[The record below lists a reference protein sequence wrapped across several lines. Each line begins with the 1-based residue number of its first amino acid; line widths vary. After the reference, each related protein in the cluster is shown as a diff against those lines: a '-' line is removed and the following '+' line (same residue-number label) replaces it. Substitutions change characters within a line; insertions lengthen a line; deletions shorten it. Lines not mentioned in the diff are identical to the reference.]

1 MDALDAQT
9 VAALIEGVRT
19 GQLEDSS
26 SAEPDRSKWSEA
38 FSILCGLMLS
48 TWSGSAEDEK
58 YEIDHKL
65 AGLNERQTEE
75 LIRRMAMRI

>member
-26 SAEPDRSKWSEA
+26 SEPDRSKWSLA
-38 FSILCGLMLS
+38 FQILCGLMLS
-48 TWSGSAEDEK
+48 TSGSAEDYEK

-65 AGLNERQTEE
+65 AGLSKGQTEE

>member
-26 SAEPDRSKWSEA
+26 SEPDRSKWSLA
-38 FSILCGLMLS
+38 FQILCGLMLS
-48 TWSGSAEDEK
+48 TWSGSSAEDEK

>member
-26 SAEPDRSKWSEA
+26 SAEPDRSKWSLA
-38 FSILCGLMLS
+38 FQILCGLMLS
-48 TWSGSAEDEK
+48 TSGSAEDYEK

-65 AGLNERQTEE
+65 AGLSEGQTEE